1 MTNCKIKV
9 FYCSW
14 HIWSYF
20 CQRRENSEKLKVL
33 SLHPMHKGIAKC
45 ICKNKKMCY
54 TTAREHILKRHKS
67 VEPNLNLGLHSVR
80 SGGASDAARSDVN
93 ERCIKR
99 HGKWKSEDT
108 FKKRLT
114 VSKGLALSF
123 F

>member
-1 MTNCKIKV
+1 M
-9 FYCSW
+9 
-14 HIWSYF
+14 
-20 CQRRENSEKLKVL
+20 L
-33 SLHPMHKGIAKC
+33 SLHPVHKGIAKC

-80 SGGASDAARSDVN
+80 SGGASGTARSDVN

-99 HGKWKSEDT
+99 DCQWKSDVSKDRYISDT
-108 FKKRLT
+108 FEKRLA
-114 VSKGLALSF
+114 VPKGLRLSF